1 MFAYTHT
8 HTHTHIWY
16 ICEYYS
22 VIKNNENFAFVTMC
36 VNLENIILREVN
48 LTEKD
53 KYDFTHMWNLD
64 RQTKQ
69 TKDKTET
76 NSDTEKRML
85 IIEGK
90 MKKVKEVKCT
100 EVVGNLIF
108 RNDHSI
114 MGTDVKLQCCAES
127 IIN

>member
-1 MFAYTHT
+1 MKF
-8 HTHTHIWY
+8 
-16 ICEYYS
+16 
-22 VIKNNENFAFVTMC
+22 
-36 VNLENIILREVN
+36 
-48 LTEKD
+48 
-53 KYDFTHMWNLD
+53 
-64 RQTKQ
+64 RQTNKTKQ